1 MLNLNKKAIAKSM
14 LAVGV
19 SALLIAI
26 VAGCNASTE
35 SPVSSVSK
43 TMRVENSGLDC
54 LIPPLPEYDGL
65 PVINTLPDPFLSLNG
80 KRIQNQSDW
89 RCRRA
94 ETIAQ
99 FQKYELGEK
108 PPKPRMVSGIANSQ
122 SITVTVKDKGK
133 SISFDASIQ
142 LPNIGQAPYPAMI
155 AMGRFSLN
163 QDALNKLGVAI
174 IHFPNNELGEQ
185 LNGGSRGKGK
195 FFDLYGQDHSA
206 SAMIAW
212 SWGVSRL
219 IDALE
224 ITPGADI
231 DVTRLGVTGCSRN
244 GKGALVAGALDE
256 RIALTIPQESGS
268 GGSASWRVSDAQ
280 QANGQKVQTLS
291 QIVTENVWLRESFKQ
306 FSHTASKLPVDH
318 HQLMG
323 LVAPRALLVIE
334 NTSMEWLGNISTYTT
349 AVVGQEIWK
358 SMGLADH
365 MGASQV
371 GGHNHCQYPDSQLP
385 ELNAFVQ
392 TFLVGGNG
400 DTNIMQSDGD
410 FAVDKHDWVRWETP
424 VLL

>member
-1 MLNLNKKAIAKSM
+1 MLKLNKKSTVKQVLTLSM
-14 LAVGV
+14 
-19 SALLIAI
+19 SALLMA
-26 VAGCNASTE
+26 AFGCHSSTE
-35 SPVSSVSK
+35 TAFSPISK
-43 TMRVENSGLDC
+43 TVLVENSGMDC
-54 LIPPLPEYDGL
+54 LIPSLPEYNAL

-80 KRIQNQSDW
+80 ERIQKKSDW

-94 ETIAQ
+94 ETSTQ

-108 PPKPRMVSGIANSQ
+108 PPKPQHVYGMATSQ

-133 SISFDASIQ
+133 SISFDASIH
-142 LPNIGQAPYPAMI
+142 LPSTGQAPYPAMI
-155 AMGRFSLN
+155 TMGRFSLN
-163 QDALNKLGVAI
+163 QQLLNKLGVAI
-174 IHFPNNELGEQ
+174 INFPNNELGEQ

-195 FFDLYGQDHSA
+195 FFDIYGREHSA

-224 ITPGADI
+224 TTPGANI

-256 RIALTIPQESGS
+256 RITLTIPQESGS

-280 QANGQKVQTLS
+280 QVNGQNVQTLS

-306 FSHTASKLPVDH
+306 FSHTASKLSVDH

-323 LVAPRALLVIE
+323 LIAPRALLVIE
-334 NTSMEWLGNISTYTT
+334 NTSMEWLGNISTHTT
-349 AVVGQEIWK
+349 AVVAQEIWK
-358 SMGLADH
+358 SMGLAEN

-385 ELNAFVQ
+385 ELHAFVQ
-392 TFLVGGNG
+392 KFLVGGG
-400 DTNIMQSDGD
+400 TGGTNFMQTDGD
-410 FAVDKHDWVRWETP
+410 FTVDKHDWVKWETP
-424 VLL
+424 LLR

>member
-1 MLNLNKKAIAKSM
+1 M
-14 LAVGV
+14 
-19 SALLIAI
+19 
-26 VAGCNASTE
+26 
-35 SPVSSVSK
+35 
-43 TMRVENSGLDC
+43 
-54 LIPPLPEYDGL
+54 
-65 PVINTLPDPFLSLNG
+65 PDPFLSLNG
-80 KRIQNQSDW
+80 ERLQKKSDW

-94 ETIAQ
+94 ETSAQ
-99 FQKYELGEK
+99 FQKYELGDK
-108 PPKPRMVSGIANSQ
+108 PPKPHRVSATANSE
-122 SITVTVKDKGK
+122 SITVTIEDKGK

-142 LPNIGQAPYPAMI
+142 LPSIGQAPYPAMI

-163 QDALNKLGVAI
+163 QDALDKLGVAI
-174 IHFPNNELGEQ
+174 INFPNNELGEQ

-195 FFDLYGQDHSA
+195 FFDIYGQAHSA

-224 ITPGADI
+224 TTPAANI
-231 DVTRLGVTGCSRN
+231 DTTRLGVTGCSRN

-280 QANGQKVQTLS
+280 QANGQNVQTLS

-334 NTSMEWLGNISTYTT
+334 NTSMEWLGNISSQTT
-349 AVVGQEIWK
+349 AVVAQEIWK
-358 SMGLADH
+358 SMGLAEH
-365 MGASQV
+365 MGASQI
-371 GGHNHCQYPDSQLP
+371 GDHNHCQYPDSQLP

-392 TFLVGGNG
+392 RFLVGGG
-400 DTNIMQSDGD
+400 TKDTNIMQTDGD
-410 FAVDKHDWVRWETP
+410 FTVDKNAWVKWQTP
-424 VLL
+424 VLRERL